1 MAKAKTET
9 KTETQ
14 VPLAVIAREPIRHDG
29 ADYAI
34 GDTLEVT
41 PEAAAALE
49 AAGAIEPGATA

>member
-1 MAKAKTET
+1 MAKAKL
-9 KTETQ
+9 ETQ
-14 VPLAVIAREPIRHDG
+14 TPLVVVIAREPIRYDG

-49 AAGAIEPGATA
+49 AAGAIDPSATA